1 MFITHPKEFLFSKT
15 FTIFLITSLFFIAF
29 VISTSGEEIKNYDG
43 KRLSDFDRTY
53 DNSIKGPQKIDI
65 NKYRLKVV
73 GKVENPLSLTYDEVL
88 SLPHVK
94 RVITLNCVE
103 GWKETLLFEGVRFND
118 IFEKAKPGDGV
129 KTVVFYAVDGYT
141 SSLPY
146 EFVVKNDLM
155 LAFTINGRV
164 LDEKRG
170 FPFQVVAESKLGY
183 KWVKWVTKV
192 ELIDKDYK
200 GFWEKR
206 GYSNDADLK

>member
-1 MFITHPKEFLFSKT
+1 MFTKQSRESFFFSPFRAFAVVSFLFV
-15 FTIFLITSLFFIAF
+15 FFA
-29 VISTSGEEIKNYDG
+29 ISTSGEEIRNYEG
-43 KRLSDFDRTY
+43 KRLSAYDRSY

-65 NKYRLKVV
+65 NKYRLEVE
-73 GKVENPLSLTYDEVL
+73 GKVENSLSLKYDEVL

-103 GWKETLLFEGVRFND
+103 GWSETLLFEGIRFND
-118 IFEKAKPGDGV
+118 IFAKAKPSDGA
-129 KTVVFYAVDGYT
+129 KTVVFHAVDGYT

-146 EFVVKNDLM
+146 EFVVKNDLL
-155 LAFTINGRV
+155 LAFSINGRV
-164 LDEKRG
+164 LDENRG

-183 KWVKWVTKV
+183 KWVKWVTKI

-200 GFWEKR
+200 GYWEKR

>member
-1 MFITHPKEFLFSKT
+1 MFVTQSKENLFSQT
-15 FTIFLITSLFFIAF
+15 LTIFVIASLFFITFA
-29 VISTSGEEIKNYDG
+29 ISTNGEEIKNYDG
-43 KRLSDFDRTY
+43 KRLSAFDRSY
-53 DNSIKGPQKIDI
+53 DNSIGGPQKIDI
-65 NKYRLKVV
+65 NKYRLEVE
-73 GKVENPLSLTYDEVL
+73 GNVENPLSLTYNEAL

-103 GWKETLLFEGVRFND
+103 GWEETLLFEGIRFND
-118 IFEKAKPGDGV
+118 IFKKAKPGDGV
-129 KTVVFYAVDGYT
+129 KTVVFHAVDGYT

-155 LAFTINGRV
+155 LAFKINGRV

-183 KWVKWVTKV
+183 KWVKWVTKI
-192 ELIDKDYK
+192 ELIDTDYK